1 MRFHSILF
9 EQLSDGGDVDVRDT
23 PSCFRDLNLDQVLE
37 SMLDGREE
45 YRLEAFFY
53 SPLTTAASVLYR
65 HETLQDLEKKEVF
78 DTVADFSR
86 RMRGVRAHLSR
97 VAKLHHRYERER
109 WFLDAAEAYVT
120 AVSTLKEELTLRDV
134 DSRALVGLRGYLETY
149 VDSPDFSTFVA
160 DTQKVK
166 DNLASVVYRV
176 HIRGSRVEVSPYG
189 GEPDYTPEVEQTF
202 AKFRQGDVDDY
213 RVHFV
218 DRAGMN
224 HIEARILDL
233 VVRLNPGVFSTLDDY
248 CARYESFLDD
258 TVVRFER
265 EVQFYLAY
273 LEFIERFKTA
283 GLPFC
288 YPQVSSRSKDIHV
301 HEAFDVALANT
312 LVPGKKVVCND
323 FRLEGTERILVVTGA
338 NQGGK
343 TTFARMFGQLH
354 YLASLGYPV
363 PGSEARLF
371 LPDRILT
378 HFEREEDIETLQGR
392 LESDL
397 VRIRDVLQRATSSS
411 VVIMNELFNS
421 TTVKDALVLVAAV
434 MSQIIELDLLGVCVT
449 FLDEIASL
457 GESTVSMVSMVDA
470 EDPSVRT
477 YKVVRR
483 PADGR
488 AYAVALAAKYGLTYP
503 QLKGHVTS

>member
-1 MRFHSILF
+1 MV
-9 EQLSDGGDVDVRDT
+9 E
-23 PSCFRDLNLDQVLE
+23 
-37 SMLDGREE
+37 GREE

-53 SPLTTAASVLYR
+53 SPLTAAEPVLYR
-65 HETLQDLEKKEVF
+65 HETLQDLEKKEILDSV
-78 DTVADFSR
+78 TDFSESMR
-86 RMRGVRAHLSR
+86 RVRAHLGR
-97 VAKLHHRYERER
+97 AAKLRHKYETER
-109 WFLDAAEAYVT
+109 WFLDAAETYLA
-120 AVSTLKEELTLRDV
+120 AVNTLKEKLALCELG
-134 DSRALVGLRGYLETY
+134 SRALMGLHEYLEAY
-149 VDSPDFSTFVA
+149 VLSPYFSSFA
-160 DTQKVK
+160 AETQKVK
-166 DNLASVVYRV
+166 DELASVVYRV

-202 AKFRQGDVDDY
+202 AKFRQGDVEDY
-213 RVHFV
+213 TVRFV

-224 HIEARILDL
+224 HIEAQILDL
-233 VVRLNPGVFSTLDDY
+233 VARLNPAVFGALDDY
-248 CARYESFLDD
+248 CVRHETFLDD
-258 TVVRFER
+258 TIVRFER
-265 EVQFYLAY
+265 EVQFYVAY
-273 LEFIERFKTA
+273 LEFIERFKAA

-288 YPQVSSRSKDIHV
+288 YPQVSSRSKDISV
-301 HEAFDVALANT
+301 RGAFDVALANT
-312 LVPGKKVVCND
+312 LVPGERVVCND
-323 FRLEGTERILVVTGA
+323 FHLEGTERILVVTGA

-371 LPDRILT
+371 LPDQILT

-397 VRIRDVLQRATSSS
+397 VRIRDILQRATSSS
-411 VVIMNELFNS
+411 VVIMNELFSS
-421 TTVKDALVLVAAV
+421 TTVKDALVLIAAV
-434 MSQIIELDLLGVCVT
+434 MSQIMELGVLGVCVT

-503 QLKGHVTS
+503 QLRGHVTS